1 MKKLVLLLAI
11 AILAS
16 CSPAKRLARLLE
28 KYPQPVEID
37 TVYTPG
43 KTIYK
48 DTTVFKFF
56 PGEVSVESV
65 YIDVPVAIPDTFIEA
80 HTSTADAIAWIQN
93 NELGLQLIQYDT
105 LIQWK
110 IDSAIRIH
118 SDTIYIEKEQIV
130 TVTEYKDRSFYKSG
144 FFIFGGLVLV
154 MLLLLF
160 WFLKRK

>member
-16 CSPAKRLARLLE
+16 CSPTKRLARLLE
-28 KYPQPVEID
+28 KYPQPEKID

-43 KTIYK
+43 KTVYK

-56 PGEVSVESV
+56 PGETSVEHV
-65 YIDVPVAIPDTFIEA
+65 YVDVPVALPDTFIEA
-80 HTSTADAIAWIQN
+80 HTSTADAIAWLQN

-118 SDTIYIEKEQIV
+118 SDTILIEKEKIV
-130 TVTEYKDRSFYKSG
+130 TVTEYKDRPFYKNS
-144 FFIFGGLVLV
+144 FFILGGIILISLI
-154 MLLLLF
+154 LLF
-160 WFLKRK
+160 AFRKR